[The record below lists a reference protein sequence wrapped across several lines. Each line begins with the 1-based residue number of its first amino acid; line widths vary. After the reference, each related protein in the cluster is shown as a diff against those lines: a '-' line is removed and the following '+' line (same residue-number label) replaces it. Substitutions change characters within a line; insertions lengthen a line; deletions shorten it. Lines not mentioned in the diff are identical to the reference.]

1 VGWAI
6 HPPYFSAMPGRLR
19 STAEFDRL
27 KREGRFW
34 RGSRCSINAA
44 RRVISAEG
52 NTGTAINDRIRVGYI
67 TSRKIGFAVQRNRAR
82 RMMREAIRSL
92 EMTVEPGWDIVV
104 IARPAI
110 SAPGV
115 RMQHVRDEL
124 LWLLKKAQLIQP
136 G

>member
-1 VGWAI
+1 
-6 HPPYFSAMPGRLR
+6 MPGRLC

-27 KREGRFW
+27 KREGKFW
-34 RGSRCSINAA
+34 RGDQCSINAA
-44 RRVISAEG
+44 RRVTSADGKAGTVTG
-52 NTGTAINDRIRVGYI
+52 NCVRVGYI
-67 TSRKIGFAVQRNRAR
+67 TSKKIGSAVQRNRAR

-92 EMTVEPGWDIVV
+92 ETTIEPGWDIVV

-110 SAPGV
+110 SASGV